1 MAIERRSRFRGLAL
15 SPGLAMGEACV
26 VGERLAV
33 PQRTL
38 APGEAAQEL
47 LRLEEAVDKTR
58 RELVAIRN
66 VVKKELGAREA
77 EIFDA
82 HLLFLDD
89 PYLKREVE
97 RKLFVEHK
105 GLEQAIAEVM
115 ADSERML
122 SAVEDSYLRGRA
134 ADVRDVGSRLL
145 RHLLG
150 RSQHEFFAAHADV
163 VVVAEE
169 LTPSQT
175 VGFDRSKV
183 KGFVTERG
191 GATSHAAILAR
202 TMGVPL
208 VSGVKEVTLRVAL
221 GERLIV
227 DGYGGQIIVNP
238 SADDQEAYH
247 QRRALL
253 EGSARELA
261 ELATLPS
268 QTLDGTE
275 VTLLANVGT
284 MADIDL
290 ARHMGAAGI
299 GLFRTEM
306 LFLNRDTFPSED
318 EQLAVYREVV
328 ERVAPL
334 PVVIRT
340 IDIGGDKFVRAL
352 PGLRGETNPYLGLRA
367 VRFSLEHPDMFRA
380 QLQAVVRASAYGP
393 TAILVPM
400 ISSLDEVR
408 RVKELFRQAIEHVRA
423 AGQEC
428 GEHVPLGVM
437 IEIPSAALLAHAI
450 VREVDFVS
458 VGTNDLIQ
466 YTLAVDRSNERVT
479 SMYDPLSPG
488 VLQLL
493 QRVADAAQAAGK
505 EASLCGEM
513 AGDPVYTE
521 LLVGLGFRKLSMSPH
536 FIPEVKRVVRAIDAG
551 AARELADC
559 ALGGVTSAEIR
570 RLLLRSL
577 RRKKIGGVLLH

>member
-1 MAIERRSRFRGLAL
+1 M
-15 SPGLAMGEACV
+15 
-26 VGERLAV
+26 
-33 PQRTL
+33 
-38 APGEAAQEL
+38 
-47 LRLEEAVDKTR
+47 TR
-58 RELVAIRN
+58 
-66 VVKKELGAREA
+66 
-77 EIFDA
+77 
-82 HLLFLDD
+82 
-89 PYLKREVE
+89 
-97 RKLFVEHK
+97 
-105 GLEQAIAEVM
+105 
-115 ADSERML
+115 
-122 SAVEDSYLRGRA
+122 
-134 ADVRDVGSRLL
+134 
-145 RHLLG
+145 
-150 RSQHEFFAAHADV
+150 
-163 VVVAEE
+163 
-169 LTPSQT
+169 
-175 VGFDRSKV
+175 
-183 KGFVTERG
+183 
-191 GATSHAAILAR
+191 
-202 TMGVPL
+202 
-208 VSGVKEVTLRVAL
+208 RVAL

-238 SADDQEAYH
+238 SADDQDAYH

-268 QTLDGTE
+268 QPPDGTE
-275 VTLLANVGT
+275 VSLLADVGT
-284 MADIDL
+284 MAEIDL
-290 ARHMGAAGI
+290 AMHMGAAGI

-328 ERVAPL
+328 ERVTPL
-334 PVVIRT
+334 PVVVST

-352 PGLRGETNPYLGLRA
+352 SGLRGETNPYLGLRA

-380 QLQAVVRASAYGP
+380 QLRAVVRASAYGP

-408 RVKELFRQAIEHVRA
+408 RVKELFRQAIEQVRA
-423 AGQEC
+423 AGQDC
-428 GEHVPLGVM
+428 GENVPLGVI

-450 VREVDFVS
+450 VREVEFVS

-493 QRVADAAQAAGK
+493 RHVADAARAAGK

-521 LLVGLGFRKLSMSPH
+521 LLVGLGFRKLSMCPH
-536 FIPEVKRVVRAIDAG
+536 FIPEVKRVVRATDAG

-577 RRKKIGGVLLH
+577 RRKKIGGVLFH